1 MGSFGWPT
9 EEQVMKGPGS
19 SPTSP
24 SFSDPCYS
32 FRKGKVAAPF
42 LSAAASASAQGRRAR
57 CLAGSCG
64 EMGFQGC
71 GRNKARTWSWE
82 VAQAVNVTWKEENPL
97 L

>member
-42 LSAAASASAQGRRAR
+42 LFAAASASAQGRRAR
-57 CLAGSCG
+57 CLSRQLWGNGIFKDVAEIRPGPG
-64 EMGFQGC
+64 L
-71 GRNKARTWSWE
+71 GRWLRRSK
-82 VAQAVNVTWKEENPL
+82 
-97 L
+97 